1 MRHATNLRAIAL
13 AAIATSV
20 LALGSTPGQAAVI
33 QSAPTTAVFGS
44 ELRFEPTN
52 RREMFFDPALGTLN
66 GVTLA
71 FEGTVTAGIG
81 APVDPEPPLPSAT
94 TALVT
99 VRNGGRTV
107 ATFAPISVPLT
118 HTERPG
124 DIYYPYNVRG
134 TATVAAS
141 FEAFIPAA
149 SYGTANPFTTGY
161 ALPDLRLGGYTT
173 LTDAVF
179 RGTVV
184 ASFDYVPFESE
195 TGSAFA
201 DATAVPEPGALALL
215 GVGLLGLVA
224 TRRRAV

>member
-1 MRHATNLRAIAL
+1 MHHAITLRAIAL
-13 AAIATSV
+13 VAVATSA
-20 LALGSTPGQAAVI
+20 ALVFGATPGRAAVI
-33 QSAPTTAVFGS
+33 QSAPFSFVFGT

-52 RREMFFDPALGTLN
+52 RQEMYFDPALGTLN
-66 GVTLA
+66 GVALA
-71 FEGTVTAGIG
+71 FDGAVTAGIG

-118 HTERPG
+118 YTERPG

-149 SYGTANPFTTGY
+149 SYGVANPFTTGFD
-161 ALPDLRLGGYTT
+161 LPDLRLGGYSA

-184 ASFDYVPFESE
+184 ASFDYSPIGGE
-195 TGSAFA
+195 TVLA
-201 DATAVPEPGALALL
+201 DATDVPEPASLALF
-215 GVGLLGLVA
+215 GAGAMGLALI
-224 TRRRAV
+224 RRRRV